1 MQEPASNLL
10 QEAEETQCQTNPFIS
25 PCSLGFVFKPAQCCL
40 QLPSSISIPES
51 SSSPSLAMAVLVPPV
66 KLLAMGQQ
74 CHAQEAS
81 EEFHL
86 EIS

>member
-1 MQEPASNLL
+1 MQEPAFNLL

-40 QLPSSISIPES
+40 QLPSSISTPES
-51 SSSPSLAMAVLVPPV
+51 SPSPLLAMAALLPAA

-74 CHAQEAS
+74 CHAQGAS

-86 EIS
+86 GIS